1 MDGAPHADVWT
12 RGHRTQP
19 FPPQHA
25 PWQGHI
31 KAALSVGSTYYWG
44 QGVAVD
50 YPRAMAAYKV
60 GGEGGDA
67 MCQYQVGAMY
77 CFGHGVDVD
86 YEQAL
91 PWIQKAAAQDQ
102 PNAVG
107 ELGTMY
113 GNGQGVAPSCRR
125 AREHYE
131 RAIGLGNQLAVENMQ
146 TLTRSIQAVT
156 TQRAGPPPP
165 HPSSCTQS
173 TYDLCH
179 TPHPSPLPP
188 RVHRSPPSWTSG
200 WRSTARAG
208 QT

>member
-1 MDGAPHADVWT
+1 LGAIDGAPHADVWT
-12 RGHRTQP
+12 RGPRTQP

-60 GGEGGDA
+60 GAEGGDA
-67 MCQYQVGAMY
+67 ACQYQVGHMY
-77 CFGHGVDVD
+77 YFGHGVDVD

-91 PWIQKAAAQDQ
+91 PWFQKAAAQDH
-102 PNAVG
+102 PNAVSQ
-107 ELGTMY
+107 LGAMY
-113 GNGQGVAPSCRR
+113 GNGQGVTPSWRR

-131 RAIGLGNQLAVENMQ
+131 RAIGLRHPKAVENMQ
-146 TLTRSIQAVT
+146 TLTGSIQAVT
-156 TQRAGPPPP
+156 NERSHHSAASLTPPPP
-165 HPSSCTQS
+165 T
-173 TYDLCH
+173 
-179 TPHPSPLPP
+179 PLPP
-188 RVHRSPPSWTSG
+188 IPLPATYRPPPSWTSG